1 MSYIEAQRDTADK
14 TTQAQMQQAQLGAT
28 QSALASAGHQLALAQ
43 TNFQRDDSL
52 VKGGG
57 TSRKTWDESRTLLLQ
72 RQDEQREAQ
81 AQQVASQA
89 AYANTLAQR
98 GQLQVLDRQADMQRQ
113 QVKALQAQADQLKQ
127 EIADRTLRSPVDG
140 VVDRTLG
147 DVGDYIQAGQ
157 WVMMVHDPHNV
168 WVEANVK
175 ETALGEV
182 AVGQPVTIGV
192 DAYPG
197 RDWHGHVL
205 RVGDAATNQF
215 ALLPSP
221 NPSDNFTKITQRVPV
236 RIALDNND
244 PRLRPGL
251 MVEVA
256 INVAH

>member
-1 MSYIEAQRDTADK
+1 M
-14 TTQAQMQQAQLGAT
+14 
-28 QSALASAGHQLALAQ
+28 
-43 TNFQRDDSL
+43 
-52 VKGGG
+52 
-57 TSRKTWDESRTLLLQ
+57 LQ

-81 AQQVASQA
+81 AQQVTSQA

-98 GQLQVLDRQADMQRQ
+98 GQLLVLDRQADMQRQ

-127 EIADRTLRSPVDG
+127 EIADRTLRSTVNG

-157 WVMMVHDPHNV
+157 WVMMVHDPKKV

-182 AVGQPVTIGV
+182 AVGQPVTVGV

-197 RDWHGHVL
+197 RDWQGHVL
-205 RVGDAATNQF
+205 RVGNAATNQF

-221 NPSDNFTKITQRVPV
+221 NPSGNFTKITQRVPV
-236 RIALDNND
+236 RIALDKPD
-244 PRLRPGL
+244 ARLRPGL

-256 INVAH
+256 LNVAQ